1 MAVASCEHL
10 KSDGPP
16 SKSGSSPNTP
26 QTSLSPLWKSLP
38 PAFSLSLRVEHSPV
52 SQASSLPSTLSS
64 TEIRYKSPSNLLLD
78 ISRGLAP

>member
-1 MAVASCEHL
+1 MAVASFEHL

-26 QTSLSPLWKSLP
+26 QTSLSPLREGLS

-64 TEIRYKSPSNLLLD
+64 TEISHKSPSNLFLD
-78 ISRGLAP
+78 PSRGLAP